1 MVEVSQANR
10 TVTVSNLGSYP
21 ADLHGYELSWQ
32 ADGEDE
38 QRGYIFEAVTIEPG
52 GVHTVG
58 VDAPPESATL
68 NNRYTLQIAAS
79 G

>member
-38 QRGYIFEAVTIEPG
+38 QRDYIFEAVTI
-52 GVHTVG
+52 
-58 VDAPPESATL
+58 
-68 NNRYTLQIAAS
+68 
-79 G
+79 

>member
-38 QRGYIFEAVTIEPG
+38 QREYIWLIGFQWGVTVARRSQLGFP
-52 GVHTVG
+52 
-58 VDAPPESATL
+58 A
-68 NNRYTLQIAAS
+68 
-79 G
+79 